1 MSADAEVKV
10 LGALHNGP
18 KTRRQISM
26 ITGLSRISVT
36 AVLHTLRR
44 HKVVKSDQGNS
55 PHKTHMLAEGVTT

>member
-1 MSADAEVKV
+1 VSAATEVRV
-10 LGALHNGP
+10 LAALHNGP

-44 HKVVKSDQGNS
+44 HKVVKSEQGTS
-55 PHKTHMLAEGVTT
+55 PHKTHKLVVTC